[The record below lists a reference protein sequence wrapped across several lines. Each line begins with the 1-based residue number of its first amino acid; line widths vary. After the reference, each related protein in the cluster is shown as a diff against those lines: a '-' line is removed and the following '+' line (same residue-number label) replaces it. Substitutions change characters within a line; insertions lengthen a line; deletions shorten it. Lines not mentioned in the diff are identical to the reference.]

1 MQTDVE
7 FFSKA
12 SYNLLHYVCPFREL
26 FRKASTFLGY
36 HSVECL
42 LLQFIKQ
49 KNCLSKSGKVKEK
62 SCYKV
67 IFSLSWEKQS
77 FKLEKAVV

>member
-49 KNCLSKSGKVKEK
+49 KNCLSKSGKV
-62 SCYKV
+62 SCKV
-67 IFSLSWEKQS
+67 VFSLSWEKQS

>member
-7 FFSKA
+7 LFNKA
-12 SYNLLHYVCPFREL
+12 SYDLLHYVYPFMEL

-49 KNCLSKSGKVKEK
+49 KTVYLNQEK
-62 SCYKV
+62 SATR
-67 IFSLSWEKQS
+67 LS
-77 FKLEKAVV
+77 FL